1 MKERKEVEEVEE
13 VNEVKEKCGGI
24 AAFFDLDGTL
34 VAGPSLERRFF
45 RRLRYRQA
53 IPAKNYFLWLREA
66 VRIAPRGFRA
76 IRYANK
82 MYLRRVPL
90 GELERQAN
98 EILFFAEAMDRVA
111 WHAKQRHKIV
121 IVSGTLEPLA
131 REAAMGLE
139 SELEA
144 RGIAAEIDVCA
155 TRLEESA
162 GRWTGRVVGVAMY
175 GESKVHAVQRMAKE
189 KRLDL
194 TKCYAYGDST
204 MDRWLLAAVGRPVA
218 VNASKGLLRIAQGRN
233 WPVLFWEK
241 REEEE
246 STQSSQKA
254 QRSQGKSGKKEVA
267 GSESEG

>member
-1 MKERKEVEEVEE
+1 MKERKEVEEVKE

-45 RRLRYRQA
+45 RGLRYRRA

-66 VRIAPRGFRA
+66 VRIAPRGIRA

-82 MYLRRVPL
+82 MYLRRVSL
-90 GELERQAN
+90 GELERQAKGV
-98 EILFFAEAMDRVA
+98 LFFAEATDRVA

-155 TRLEESA
+155 TRLEERA

-175 GESKVHAVQRMAKE
+175 GESKAHAVQRMAKE

-194 TKCYAYGDST
+194 KNCYAYGDSA
-204 MDRWLLAAVGRPVA
+204 MDRWLLAAVGRPAA
-218 VNASKGLLRIAQGRN
+218 VNASNELLRIAQGRN

-241 REEEE
+241 REEEG
-246 STQSSQKA
+246 STQST
-254 QRSQGKSGKKEVA
+254 QRKSGKKEVA
-267 GSESEG
+267 GSESGA

>member
-1 MKERKEVEEVEE
+1 
-13 VNEVKEKCGGI
+13 
-24 AAFFDLDGTL
+24 
-34 VAGPSLERRFF
+34 
-45 RRLRYRQA
+45 
-53 IPAKNYFLWLREA
+53 
-66 VRIAPRGFRA
+66 
-76 IRYANK
+76 
-82 MYLRRVPL
+82 
-90 GELERQAN
+90 
-98 EILFFAEAMDRVA
+98 
-111 WHAKQRHKIV
+111 
-121 IVSGTLEPLA
+121 
-131 REAAMGLE
+131 
-139 SELEA
+139 LEA

-246 STQSSQKA
+246 STQSSQ
-254 QRSQGKSGKKEVA
+254 GKSGKKEVA
-267 GSESEG
+267 GSES

>member
-1 MKERKEVEEVEE
+1 MKERKEVEEVKE
-13 VNEVKEKCGGI
+13 VNAVKEKCGGI

-34 VAGPSLERRFF
+34 VAGTSLERRFF
-45 RRLRYRQA
+45 RRLRYGQA

-66 VRIAPRGFRA
+66 VRIAPQGIHA

-90 GELERQAN
+90 GELERQAKGF
-98 EILFFAEAMDRVA
+98 LFFAEAMDRVA

-139 SELEA
+139 AELEA
-144 RGIAAEIDVCA
+144 RGFAVEIDVCA
-155 TRLEESA
+155 TRLEERA
-162 GRWTGRVVGVAMY
+162 GRWTGRVVGEAMH
-175 GESKVHAVQRMAKE
+175 GKSKVHAVQRVAKE

-194 TKCYAYGDST
+194 RKCYAYGDSA

-218 VNASKGLLRIAQGRN
+218 VNASKELLRIAQGRN
-233 WPVLFWEK
+233 WPVLLWEK
-241 REEEE
+241 REEEG
-246 STQSSQKA
+246 STQSTQRT
-254 QRSQGKSGKKEVA
+254 QRSQKKSGKREVA
-267 GSESEG
+267 GSESGA